1 MAFSAPAGAVLDVQ
15 ELSKAYE
22 TASGETVRALDGV
35 SFGIGA
41 GELVAVYGP
50 SGSGKTTLLKLLAR
64 VLEPD
69 GGVVRV
75 RGRDIATL
83 RGAEL
88 DRYRLE
94 ELGLVLQ
101 SAQLVAGLNVVGN
114 AALRLMERRMRWR
127 EAELRVV
134 PLLERLDLGRELE
147 RMPSE
152 LSMGER
158 QRVAIAS
165 ALSTDPGLV
174 LADEPTGGLDRRRAR
189 VVLELLAE
197 VVRERGVAALV
208 TTHDPL
214 ATSVADRA
222 WALRDGKL
230 VEHGPDLLDPALSAP
245 RTP

>member
-1 MAFSAPAGAVLDVQ
+1 MGRSEPSGVVLDVRD
-15 ELSKAYE
+15 LSKAYE
-22 TASGETVRALDGV
+22 TASGEVVRALDQV
-35 SFGIGA
+35 LFSVGA

-64 VLEPD
+64 VLVPD

-75 RGRDIATL
+75 RGIDIAGL
-83 RGAEL
+83 SGAAL
-88 DRYRLE
+88 DRYRRE

-101 SAQLVAGLNVVGN
+101 SAQLVAGLNVVSN
-114 AALRLMERRMRWR
+114 AALRLMEGRVRWR
-127 EAELRVV
+127 EAQLQVV

-152 LSMGER
+152 LSIGER

-165 ALSTDPGLV
+165 ALCTNPGLV

-197 VVRERGVAALV
+197 VCRERGTAALI

-222 WALRDGKL
+222 WALLDGKL
-230 VEHGPDLLDPALSAP
+230 VEHGPDLLDPASAP
-245 RTP
+245 TGR

>member
-1 MAFSAPAGAVLDVQ
+1 MERSERNGVVLDVR
-15 ELSKAYE
+15 ELSKAHE
-22 TASGETVRALDGV
+22 TASGEVVRALDRV
-35 SFGIGA
+35 SFGVGA

-64 VLEPD
+64 ALAPD
-69 GGVVRV
+69 RGVVRV
-75 RGRDIATL
+75 RGRDIAEL
-83 RGAEL
+83 RRAAL
-88 DRYRLE
+88 VRYRRE

-114 AALRLMERRMRWR
+114 AALRLMAGRMRWR
-127 EAELRVV
+127 DAQRQVV
-134 PLLERLDLGRELE
+134 PLLERLDLGGKLE

-152 LSMGER
+152 LSVGER

-165 ALSTDPGLV
+165 ALCTDPGLV

-197 VVRERGVAALV
+197 VCRERGTAALI

-222 WALRDGKL
+222 WALLDGKL
-230 VEHGPDLLDPALSAP
+230 VEHGPDLLDPASAP
-245 RTP
+245 TAG

>member
-1 MAFSAPAGAVLDVQ
+1 MRSIRFSFEVA
-15 ELSKAYE
+15 
-22 TASGETVRALDGV
+22 
-35 SFGIGA
+35 A

-64 VLEPD
+64 VLVPD

-75 RGRDIATL
+75 RGVDIAGL
-83 RGAEL
+83 RGATL
-88 DRYRLE
+88 DRYRRE

-101 SAQLVAGLNVVGN
+101 SAQLVAGLNVAGN
-114 AALRLMERRMRWR
+114 AALRLMEGRVRWR
-127 EAELRVV
+127 EAQLQVV

-152 LSMGER
+152 LSVGER

-165 ALSTDPGLV
+165 ALCTDPGLV

-197 VVRERGVAALV
+197 VCRERGTAALI

-222 WALRDGKL
+222 WALLDGKL
-230 VEHGPDLLDPALSAP
+230 VEHGPDLLDPASAP
-245 RTP
+245 TGR